1 MVSSNSIPTPDAL
14 IESFPT
20 PTLPSIQGEPTYH
33 PLAAILSALKANAA
47 SIPSNKGGSANG
59 YLGIVVSN
67 NVYSTIAP
75 GNPFVPPTNPTQHPT
90 IPRGSTDA
98 AISTLNRRHDEKLRE
113 WKEHNNVQRALK
125 KQLATAVDKIY
136 LEAHY
141 DDNVGYENVSIR
153 TLIQYLFDEYGDI
166 TPIDLRANA
175 QRLNEEWD
183 PNQPIQT
190 LFSRIKEI
198 QTYAQAGNRTFTD
211 QQIVD
216 VAYTIIYNTG
226 IYFDDCDT
234 WLDTLPTNQT
244 WTNFQ
249 THFNTAHRKAKR
261 KQRTTQSEGYHGANA
276 AIETATTLQAE
287 NEAAT
292 EALANMA
299 TAMSA
304 DRTTMSQLTKAIT
317 DLTTQL
323 KDKNNEISSLKARLR
338 GTTSNNSDS
347 NNSQSNSNDNNNTNS
362 RYRGNNNSNNNTRTS
377 MWTNGKH
384 IRDTGGYCWTHGYC
398 ATADHTSANCFKQN
412 PGHKTEA
419 TRENNMGGNEYGKP
433 RL

>member
-1 MVSSNSIPTPDAL
+1 MANSNSIPTTDAL

-20 PTLPSIQGEPTYH
+20 PTLPSIQGKPTYH

-47 SIPSNKGGSANG
+47 SIPSNKGGSNNG

-67 NVYSTIAP
+67 EVYSTIAP
-75 GNPFVPPTNPTQHPT
+75 GDPFVPPTQPAQHPT
-90 IPRGSTDA
+90 IPRASTNA
-98 AISTLNRRHDEKLRE
+98 AITAIIRCHDGKIRE
-113 WKEHNNVQRALK
+113 WKEHNTVQGALK
-125 KQLATAVDKIY
+125 QQLATAVDKVY
-136 LEAHY
+136 LEAN
-141 DDNVGYENVSIR
+141 NVGYENVTIQ

-166 TPIDLRANA
+166 APLDLRANA
-175 QRLNEEWD
+175 KRLNKEWD

-198 QTYAQAGNRTFTD
+198 QTYAQAGKRTFTD
-211 QQIVD
+211 QQIYD
-216 VAYTIIYNTG
+216 AAYTIICNTG

-234 WLDTLPTNQT
+234 WLDTPAANQT

-276 AIETATTLQAE
+276 AIKTETALQAK

-292 EALANMA
+292 EALSNMA

-304 DRTTMSQLTKAIT
+304 NCTTMSQLTNAVA

-323 KDKNNEISSLKARLR
+323 KDKNNEISSLKARLQ
-338 GTTSNNSDS
+338 GTNSNSSDS
-347 NNSQSNSNDNNNTNS
+347 NNSQSNNNSNNS
-362 RYRGNNNSNNNTRTS
+362 SNRYRGNNSSNSNSQTS

-384 IRDTGGYCWTHGYC
+384 LRDTGRYCWTHGYS
-398 ATADHTSANCFKQN
+398 ATAGHTSANCFRQN
-412 PGHKTEA
+412 PGHKIEA
-419 TRENNMGGNEYGKP
+419 TRGNNMGGNKYGKP